1 MTYPDSTCNV
11 GAGEPL
17 FSGLAGL
24 PMYDPVMIKVAY
36 LRVYVPG
43 EGPGDEVGA
52 ASEGLREVSEYG
64 LVSESLEESSF
75 LATWNDR
82 QYVCPRHP
90 RLRLLEGLLA
100 FRHAYPG
107 LTAELLI
114 PEEVAERAAD
124 ELERLRAEEPG
135 VKSHIL
141 TSPWHVPLRW
151 FAAFDPGERLVLERG
166 GANDVLYRTKLTN
179 AGERLSRCL
188 DILQAAG
195 FQDAVID
202 QVQELANWISDFDSD
217 AMVELDYGGVADL
230 FSDGALAL
238 DETAADIQSSLSA
251 LEAGDLDEASAHYTR
266 AASRWADAQALTYL
280 N

>member
-1 MTYPDSTCNV
+1 
-11 GAGEPL
+11 
-17 FSGLAGL
+17 
-24 PMYDPVMIKVAY
+24 MYDRVMIKAAY

-43 EGPGDEVGA
+43 EAPPDDDGGPA
-52 ASEGLREVSEYG
+52 EGLREVSEYG
-64 LVSESLEESSF
+64 LVSESLRDGNF
-75 LATWNDR
+75 LATWNDTD
-82 QYVCPRHP
+82 YVCPRYP
-90 RLRLLEGLLA
+90 RLRLLEGLLG

-124 ELERLRAEEPG
+124 ELEAMRTADPE

-151 FAAFDPGERLVLERG
+151 FAAFDPGERVVLERD
-166 GANDVLYRTKLTN
+166 GASEVLYRTKISN
-179 AGERLSRCL
+179 AGERLARCL

-202 QVQELANWISDFDSD
+202 QVQELANWITDFDSN

-238 DETAADIQSSLSA
+238 DETAADIQASLSA
-251 LEAGDLDEASAHYTR
+251 LEAGELDEASEHYTR

>member
-1 MTYPDSTCNV
+1 
-11 GAGEPL
+11 
-17 FSGLAGL
+17 
-24 PMYDPVMIKVAY
+24 MYDAVMIKAAY

-43 EGPGDEVGA
+43 EAPDDQLGA
-52 ASEGLREVSEYG
+52 ATEGLREVSEYG
-64 LVSESLEESSF
+64 LVSESLEDGSF
-75 LATWNDR
+75 MATWNDR
-82 QYVCPRHP
+82 EYVCPRYP

-124 ELERLRAEEPG
+124 ELERLRAEDPG

-151 FAAFDPGERLVLERG
+151 FAAFDPGERLVLERD
-166 GANDVLYRTKLTN
+166 GASDVLYRTKLGS

-202 QVQELANWISDFDSD
+202 QVQELANWIGSFDSD

-238 DETAADIQSSLSA
+238 DETAADIQASLTA
-251 LEAGDLDEASAHYTR
+251 LEAGDLDEASEHYTR

>member
-1 MTYPDSTCNV
+1 
-11 GAGEPL
+11 
-17 FSGLAGL
+17 
-24 PMYDPVMIKVAY
+24 MYDPVVIKAAY

-43 EGPGDEVGA
+43 DAPGE
-52 ASEGLREVSEYG
+52 ASAEPSSGLREVSEYG
-64 LVSESLEESSF
+64 LVSESLVDSNL

-82 QYVCPRHP
+82 EYVCPRNP

-114 PEEVAERAAD
+114 PEEIAERAAV
-124 ELERLRAEEPG
+124 ELEAMRQADPE

-151 FAAFDPGERLVLERG
+151 FAAFDPAERLVLERSG
-166 GANDVLYRTKLTN
+166 TSEVLYRTRLSN

-188 DILQAAG
+188 DILQEAG

-202 QVQELANWISDFDSD
+202 QVQELANWIDSFDSD

-230 FSDGALAL
+230 FSNGALAL
-238 DETAADIQSSLSA
+238 DETAADIQASLNA
-251 LEAGDLDEASAHYTR
+251 LEAGELDEASEHYTR